1 MEAKVYNSAQKLKDG
16 ASPRKWVSD
25 VRELLQEV
33 LELGVTLKW
42 AQCGKLFV
50 RMLSE
55 RSNTFSQTLLPFS
68 NTTGVVDTDDC
79 AVELD
84 AMLALVEK
92 GCDELETSEMA
103 TNIRASMADRSS
115 KGSKQCS
122 FGLECFRRDC
132 SFVHPAGGIRRLRPS
147 VLGQS
152 AMAGR
157 VPQVNTLAKA
167 VVVKVVVQSFV
178 TL

>member
-1 MEAKVYNSAQKLKDG
+1 M
-16 ASPRKWVSD
+16 
-25 VRELLQEV
+25 
-33 LELGVTLKW
+33 GVTLKW

-50 RMLSE
+50 RMLSK
-55 RSNTFSQTLLPFS
+55 RSNAFSQTLLPFS

-92 GCDELETSEMA
+92 GCDELEAPGMA
-103 TNIRASMADRSS
+103 TNIRANMTDCSS

-132 SFVHPAGGIRRLRPS
+132 SFVHPAGWDSKAASERARAKRNGY
-147 VLGQS
+147 GGG
-152 AMAGR
+152 A
-157 VPQVNTLAKA
+157 QVNTLAKA
-167 VVVKVVVQSFV
+167 AVVKEVVQSFV
-178 TL
+178 TP